1 MAQPETTSP
10 ERWVTAIR
18 ALPDSGAINRALATG
33 IDFRYWRKPMRD
45 AALGKGLQRSI
56 AVSESFKRL
65 SSDPTLSALRSTKF
79 WGRSKVGRNS

>member
-33 IDFRYWRKPMRD
+33 IDFGYWRKPMRD

-65 SSDPTLSALRSTKF
+65 SSNPTLFALLSTNVC
-79 WGRSKVGRNS
+79 GRLQGGRNR